1 MSLDSPQA
9 VGSKPRPTIRAILIL
24 VAALAADFALF
35 RNAKTN
41 INSQS
46 AAVWLYV
53 ILIFFIWRYVPA
65 PWDRRAVLFL
75 FMGPIA
81 TIFMLFALLGGQL

>member
-1 MSLDSPQA
+1 MGLDPPRDL
-9 VGSKPRPTIRAILIL
+9 VRKPRPTIRAILIL

-35 RNAKTN
+35 RNAKTH

-53 ILIFFIWRYVPA
+53 ILMVFIWRYVPA
-65 PWDRRAVLFL
+65 PWDRWATVLIFL
-75 FMGPIA
+75 IPLAM
-81 TIFMLFALLGGQL
+81 TLMLCAFFYREL